1 MLRTTPARPDIDWRE
16 WAASGARWQGG
27 TIAGIRGRLD
37 YLQGL
42 GVTTLWIGP
51 VFKQRARL
59 DTFHGYGVQDFL
71 EVDPRF
77 GSREDLVD
85 LCEDAHARGLRIIL
99 DIIVNH
105 TGDNWG
111 YVPPGD
117 RPRRAAQRAAVPGV
131 PAVLRR
137 RRRAGRRLE
146 HGAARRAPAGLD
158 ARRPASTTAS
168 GRSSCGRRGT
178 TRGPAPARSA
188 PAGST
193 TPHAEH
199 KRTDFFALKDLALD
213 GSDTLSALVDCYK
226 YWIALSDCDGFRLD
240 TVKHLSLEEARNF
253 CGALRE
259 FADRLGKRN
268 FLIVGEIAGGDDV
281 QDFVIDHLAAA
292 RRNLTA
298 ALDIGGARLI
308 LTDVAKGL
316 RPAADYFAAFD
327 EASRGF
333 ESHRAF
339 GDRHVS
345 ILDDHDHV
353 FGRKLRF
360 SAEIPDASPVKDR
373 QIVAATAIQLFALGI
388 PCIYYGTE
396 QAFAGPGREPAAV
409 PGRPGL
415 GRQRPL
421 PARGDVRAGAPARA
435 ARRGSRHAGPR
446 ARRDAARLRPV
457 RHLRH
462 ARLRPGAARPTSAS
476 PRCARRGPAIPSLR
490 VGRQYQRAVRVFG
503 DFALPAAGE
512 LIAWSRILDTD
523 EAVVVVNP
531 NGDAARGGQVV
542 VAGELSRVGDEFLVV
557 VNTAE
562 AGAAPGAFTGPH
574 PAGSRRRRAR
584 PALRRRAGVRRDRS
598 AAAGGSPRPG
608 EDPCLIPDAGRSRS
622 VHRAPD
628 ARAASLRA
636 DAGRSGGRR
645 RLVRRRPGAGLPRR
659 QMGADAAR
667 AGADRR
673 AARSG
678 ARRRHDHPH
687 ARAAPDVALHR
698 AGRYP
703 LGARRRWR
711 RASSCGSR
719 TMYRTYEIDP
729 R

>member
-1 MLRTTPARPDIDWRE
+1 MAPRDIVTTARPASLDDVHTLLERAAALGGYTASPADWRDEVLYFLLPDRFSDGREDTRELLTQARRAALRTTPARPDIDWRE

-99 DIIVNH
+99 DIIANH

-111 YVPPGD
+111 YVPPEA
-117 RPRRAAQRAAVPGV
+117 RPRRAAQRAAVPGRSRSST
-131 PAVLRR
+131 ARR
-137 RRRAGRRLE
+137 TGRARAGARPCATSTSR
-146 HGAARRAPAGLD
+146 ARR
-158 ARRPASTTAS
+158 RRPASTTAS
-168 GRSSCGRRGT
+168 CRLELRAARHYTRAGKGSLERG
-178 TRGPAPARSA
+178 GLDDA
-188 PAGST
+188 
-193 TPHAEH
+193 HAEH

-213 GSDTLSALVDCYK
+213 GADTLSALVDCFK
-226 YWIALSDCDGFRLD
+226 YWIAISDCDGFRLD

-268 FLIVGEIAGGDDV
+268 FLIVGEIAGGDAA

-316 RPAADYFAAFD
+316 RPASDYFGAFD
-327 EASRGF
+327 EASQGF

-345 ILDDHDHV
+345 IVDDHDHV

-360 SAEIPDASPVKDR
+360 SAEIPDASAVKER

-388 PCIYYGTE
+388 PCIYYGSE
-396 QAFAGPGREPAAV
+396 QAFAGPAASQLQLPRRAWLGRE
-409 PGRPGL
+409 RS
-415 GRQRPL
+415 L
-421 PARGDVRAGAPARA
+421 PARGDVRAGPPARA
-435 ARRGSRHAGPR
+435 ARRGPRHAGAR
-446 ARRDAARLRPV
+446 ARRDAARLRAV

-462 ARLRPGAARPTSAS
+462 PRLRSRRVRPTAAS
-476 PRCARRGPAIPSLR
+476 RRCARRGPRIAVLR
-490 VGRQYQRAVRVFG
+490 VGRQYQRPIRVFG

-523 EAVVVVNP
+523 EAVVIV
-531 NGDAARGGQVV
+531 
-542 VAGELSRVGDEFLVV
+542 
-557 VNTAE
+557 
-562 AGAAPGAFTGPH
+562 
-574 PAGSRRRRAR
+574 
-584 PALRRRAGVRRDRS
+584 
-598 AAAGGSPRPG
+598 
-608 EDPCLIPDAGRSRS
+608 
-622 VHRAPD
+622 
-628 ARAASLRA
+628 
-636 DAGRSGGRR
+636 GRR
-645 RLVRRRPGAGLPRR
+645 
-659 QMGADAAR
+659 
-667 AGADRR
+667 
-673 AARSG
+673 
-678 ARRRHDHPH
+678 
-687 ARAAPDVALHR
+687 
-698 AGRYP
+698 
-703 LGARRRWR
+703 W
-711 RASSCGSR
+711 
-719 TMYRTYEIDP
+719 
-729 R
+729 